1 MLPSLTSCFNNAPAR
16 AWTSASN
23 NAVPRM
29 TLLREEREACTICT
43 NRMALY
49 LSSCTNDVTG
59 DSSPVSAGAESF
71 IWISWDPWA
80 VIKQHKSMINKNVL
94 QTGVTLMFLCKLH
107 LNTEVYGWS
116 WYGFDWSSVI
126 FQWNTL
132 HNRWQSLGVFE
143 FLSTNFGNP
152 HNHFFICSRITN
164 VHLG

>member
-1 MLPSLTSCFNNAPAR
+1 MISSLGFRFSTKKVVYSFPWKKKLLLCIWKKGLNLWILVYVAANSTVSRKISMLPSLTSCFSNAPAR

-80 VIKQHKSMINKNVL
+80 MIKQHKSMINKNVL

-107 LNTEVYGWS
+107 LNTEVYG
-116 WYGFDWSSVI
+116 
-126 FQWNTL
+126 
-132 HNRWQSLGVFE
+132 
-143 FLSTNFGNP
+143 
-152 HNHFFICSRITN
+152 
-164 VHLG
+164 